1 MLVQKIK
8 IETDVRQGL
17 IKKSTMET
25 FGIIGMV
32 LGATG
37 FIYGLLAFVHTARFQ
52 KRIEHLESE
61 LENLKTG

>member
-1 MLVQKIK
+1 
-8 IETDVRQGL
+8 
-17 IKKSTMET
+17 MEAL
-25 FGIIGMV
+25 GIVGMA

-61 LENLKTG
+61 LEKLKTE

>member
-1 MLVQKIK
+1 
-8 IETDVRQGL
+8 
-17 IKKSTMET
+17 MEA

-32 LGATG
+32 LGITG

-61 LENLKTG
+61 LEKFKTE

>member
-1 MLVQKIK
+1 
-8 IETDVRQGL
+8 
-17 IKKSTMET
+17 MEA

-52 KRIEHLESE
+52 KRIEQLESDLQE
-61 LENLKTG
+61 LKTK